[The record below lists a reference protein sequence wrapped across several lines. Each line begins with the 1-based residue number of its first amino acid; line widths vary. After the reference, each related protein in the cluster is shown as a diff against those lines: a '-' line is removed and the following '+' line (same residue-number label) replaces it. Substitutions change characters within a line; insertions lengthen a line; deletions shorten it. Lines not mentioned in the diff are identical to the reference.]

1 MGLLGLLLLLLLE
14 LELSVGLLGGVR
26 EFAMGSLPGGG
37 HRSSLF
43 YYLFS
48 DCCFIIETTYTVVS
62 GAWGSL
68 DGGLVCEKSRFFLGG
83 RVDRYR
89 RRY

>member
-1 MGLLGLLLLLLLE
+1 MGLR
-14 LELSVGLLGGVR
+14 GGVR

-37 HRSSLF
+37 HRSSLS

-48 DCCFIIETTYTVVS
+48 DFCFIIKTTYTVVS

-68 DGGLVCEKSRFFLGG
+68 DRGLVCERSRFLGG

-89 RRY
+89 LRY